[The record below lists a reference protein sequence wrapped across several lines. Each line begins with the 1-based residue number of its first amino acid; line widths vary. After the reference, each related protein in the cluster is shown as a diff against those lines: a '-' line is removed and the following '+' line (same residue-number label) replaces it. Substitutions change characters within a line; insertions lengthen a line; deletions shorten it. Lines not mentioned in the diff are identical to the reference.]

1 MTSFGGW
8 GVPGMGALA
17 ETTEYEIIWG
27 SERGQGQVLEQNG
40 NYSGTMRDAGNT
52 PTTVIRAGLIMAKL
66 TSTARLE
73 EWVSTASDGTQDIFG
88 VTPYEL
94 RAQDFDA
101 TDQDKVAGVIVRAP
115 LKAAQLL
122 IQGAAF
128 IGHADEF
135 LARHTLHGG
144 GSILDDDPQ
153 GHLAGASWRQKIQL
167 GVATITLTTADNYT
181 SFRVHSVD
189 TNFVLPAVQA
199 GLKFRFLMGEDFEL
213 SISSAI
219 TTNFLHGGDVT
230 QSGVTFTQAGEQI
243 GAHVEVECMNIDV
256 AGTNTLTWV
265 PTLLTVPFSTDNY
278 LATTLDTA

>member
-1 MTSFGGW
+1 M
-8 GVPGMGALA
+8 PGMGSRAQSI
-17 ETTEYEIIWG
+17 EYEILWG
-27 SERGQGQVLEQNG
+27 GDRGKGLVLEQNG
-40 NYSGTMRDAGNT
+40 NYRGEMRDAGNT
-52 PTTVIRAGLIMAKL
+52 PTTVIRAGLLMAKL
-66 TSTARLE
+66 TSTGELE
-73 EWVSTASDGTQDIFG
+73 EWVSTATDGTQDIFG

-101 TDQDKVAGVIVRAP
+101 TDQDRVAGIIVRAP
-115 LKAAQLL
+115 FKASQLL

-128 IGHADEF
+128 VGHADEF

-144 GSILDDDPQ
+144 GSVLDDDPQ

-167 GVATITLTTADNYT
+167 GATTVTLTTADNYT
-181 SFRVHSVD
+181 SFRVHSVA
-189 TNFVLPAVQA
+189 TNFVLPAVKA
-199 GLKFRFLMGEDFEL
+199 GLKFRFLMGEDFEI

-278 LATTLDTA
+278 LATQLDTA

>member
-1 MTSFGGW
+1 MTSFGGF

-27 SERGQGQVLEQNG
+27 SDRGHGQVLEQNG

-52 PTTVIRAGLIMAKL
+52 PTTVIRAGLLMSKL

-88 VTPYEL
+88 ITPYEL

-101 TDQDKVAGVIVRAP
+101 TDQDRVAGIVVRAP
-115 LKAAQLL
+115 FKAAQLL

-128 IGHADEF
+128 VGHADEF

-181 SFRVHSVD
+181 RFLTHSVA
-189 TNFVLPAVQA
+189 TNYVLPAVQA
-199 GLKFRFLMGEDFEL
+199 GLKFRFFMSEDFEI
-213 SISSAI
+213 SISSASSVFV
-219 TTNFLHGGDVT
+219 TGNDVT
-230 QSGVTFTQAGEQI
+230 GDGVTYTTDGEQI
-243 GAHVEVECMNIDV
+243 GVNVEVEGVNIDI
-256 AGTNTLTWV
+256 AGTNTPSWIMTRFV
-265 PTLLTVPFSTDNY
+265 TPFSTDDFF
-278 LATTLDTA
+278 ARTIDT